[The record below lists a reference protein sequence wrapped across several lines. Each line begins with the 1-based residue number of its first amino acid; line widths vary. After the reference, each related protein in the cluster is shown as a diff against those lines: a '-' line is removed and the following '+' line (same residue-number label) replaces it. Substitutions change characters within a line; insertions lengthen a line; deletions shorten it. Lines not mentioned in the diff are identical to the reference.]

1 MSYPILRVHRDKI
14 RENGEIIIRESAKNG
29 ISLWG
34 VSKGI
39 SAFTEIAETF
49 CDAGFK
55 VIADSRMENIRRMK
69 EKLPDAEYA
78 LIRIPMLSELEEVAE
93 LCDYCLISET
103 VTLKALSDICERSA
117 RKVKAVL
124 MFDMGDLREG
134 FWHTEIDSLAQE
146 LCSLSPYLKISGVGA
161 NFSCASGVLPTTE
174 NLTELSSYAERLEKK
189 LGYHLEIIS
198 GGGTCS
204 FHQLLHGRLPRTINS
219 LRIGEALLLGYDTAF
234 CDNFPMLNHDTMELE
249 AELVEVRT
257 KPTLPIG
264 LIGRDAFGNV
274 PVFEDRGNRRRGILA
289 LGKQDVCIE
298 GLTPLEE
305 GVSIITASSDHLLV
319 DIEDATADYKVGDI
333 LRFKLDYTAMLS
345 ASTSPYV
352 TKVFEGK

>member
-14 RENGEIIIRESAKNG
+14 RENGEIIIRESAKSG

-39 SAFTEIAETF
+39 SAFPEIAETF

-55 VIADSRMENIRRMK
+55 VIADSRMENIRKMK
-69 EKLPDAEYA
+69 AKLPDAEYA

-93 LCDYCLISET
+93 LCDYCLISEAVT
-103 VTLKALSDICERSA
+103 VKTLAGICERRA
-117 RKVKAVL
+117 KEVKVVL

-134 FWHTEIDSLAQE
+134 FLGAEIDSFAKE
-146 LCSLSPYLKISGVGA
+146 FASFSSFLKIVGVGA

-174 NLTELSSYAERLEKK
+174 NLTELSSYAERLEKI
-189 LGYHLEIIS
+189 LGYKLEVIS

-204 FHQLLHGRLPRTINS
+204 FHQMLHGRLPKTINS

-234 CDNFPMLNHDTMELE
+234 CDNFAILNHDTMELE

-257 KPTLPIG
+257 KPTLPKG
-264 LIGRDAFGNV
+264 LIGRDAFGNI
-274 PVFEDRGNRRRGILA
+274 PVFEDRGERRRGILA
-289 LGKQDVCIE
+289 IGKQDVRIE
-298 GLTPLEE
+298 GLSPMDE
-305 GVSIITASSDHLLV
+305 GVAIITASSDHLLV
-319 DIEDATADYKVGDI
+319 DIEDAPVKYKVGDI
-333 LRFKLDYTAMLS
+333 LRFKTDYTAMLS

-352 TKVFEGK
+352 TKIFEGK